1 MPYRNFIK
9 SLVPPIFTDF
19 IRGGRLLPTWEAAV
33 ASSVG
38 YDDQILNSF
47 KVKRASQR
55 KADGSLL
62 TTSAL
67 FLMATAFDRPGIAV
81 TDFGGSTGDLGLDF
95 LSAFPHATYVVV
107 ENPTIVKM
115 MPDDASVRFVTH
127 MPATCDIFFTS
138 GTLQYLGDPLGL
150 LEEGFSSAKFAV
162 ILARNSFCDVDLF
175 RVQRTRLFEN
185 GSGAVPVGFKNA
197 KVSYP
202 HRTLNEAKVR
212 EVGERHGFRCIARI
226 EDRSGVLPYRNMVY
240 GQQLVFTRARS
251 S

>member
-1 MPYRNFIK
+1 MAYRNFIK
-9 SLVPPIFTDF
+9 SLVPPIVTDF
-19 IRGGRLLPTWEAAV
+19 IRGGRRLPSWESAL

-38 YDDQILNSF
+38 YDDETLNSF

-62 TTSAL
+62 VTNAL
-67 FLMATAFDRPGIAV
+67 YLTATALHQPGIAV

-95 LSAFPHATYVVV
+95 LSAFPYATYVVV
-107 ENPTIVKM
+107 ENPTIVRM
-115 MPDDASVRFVTH
+115 MPDHGSVRFVTQ
-127 MPATCDIFFTS
+127 MPPTCDIFFTS
-138 GTLQYLGDPLGL
+138 GTLQYLNDPVSVLN
-150 LEEGFSSAKFAV
+150 EGFASSKFAV

-185 GSGAVPVGFKNA
+185 GSGVVPAGYKNT

-226 EDRSGVLPYRNMVY
+226 EDRSGVLPYRDMVY
-240 GQQLVFTRARS
+240 GQQLIFTRARGG
-251 S
+251 